1 MREKYPRKVPE
12 VSDEAMSMLSP
23 IEEMMLSFH
32 LEDEA
37 VNGLPSCLCVP
48 TDHLATTTPNRYD
61 FHIHPVVW
69 SKTTLITSS
78 VGGTGRGGQSNCSE
92 VN

>member
-61 FHIHPVVW
+61 FHHREEKV
-69 SKTTLITSS
+69 
-78 VGGTGRGGQSNCSE
+78 
-92 VN
+92 